1 VSVAKSLANLG
12 RSDAFHEGKMPD
24 PTNRERDRLS
34 PNAPRTYAIGDV
46 HGRLDLL
53 EQAVELIG
61 AHVGDAPFRVI
72 FLGDYVDRGPDSCGV
87 IELLMELQRQW
98 PVVCLKGNHEELML
112 QAITQPGG
120 GRLTRWLEYGG
131 DHTLASYGLD
141 ESSDLAEGIPREHL
155 RWMSGLPRTT
165 GDGHRIYVHAGL
177 APGTPIHRQKE
188 QTFLWIRERFL
199 QAKPHEFEAHVV
211 HGHTPVWEGKP
222 DPTAPE
228 LLEHRTNLDT
238 AAFATGIL
246 SIAVFDAERPGG
258 PVEVLQAR
266 GKAVGRIVPDPLDE
280 PAPPTPTSEPARRR
294 RGLGAWFGL
303 RPVGDASR

>member
-1 VSVAKSLANLG
+1 MSVGSFPTARGQPEA
-12 RSDAFHEGKMPD
+12 SDEATMAD
-24 PTNRERDRLS
+24 PTTREQDRLGPS
-34 PNAPRTYAIGDV
+34 APRTYAIGDV
-46 HGRLDLL
+46 HGRLDLV
-53 EQAVELIG
+53 EQAVEAIG

-72 FLGDYVDRGPDSCGV
+72 FLGDYVDRGPDSRGV
-87 IELLMELQRQW
+87 IDLLMELQRRW

-112 QAITQPGG
+112 QAITQPAG

-141 ESSDLAEGIPREHL
+141 ENSDLAEGIPREHV

-199 QAKPHEFEAHVV
+199 EARPGDFEAHVV
-211 HGHTPVWEGKP
+211 HGHTPIWEGKP
-222 DPTAPE
+222 NPAEPE
-228 LLEHRTNLDT
+228 LLEHRTNIDT
-238 AAFATGIL
+238 AAFATGVL

-258 PVEVLQAR
+258 PVEVIQVR
-266 GKAVGRIVPDPLDE
+266 GKAVGRIVADPLDE
-280 PAPPTPTSEPARRR
+280 PATAPAASEPTRRR
-294 RGLGAWFGL
+294 RFNWFGL
-303 RPVGDASR
+303 RSAADASR